1 VTGESSIAAA
11 AGHFRPRPGAA
22 AASFADDRV
31 GADLPIALD
40 ADEWL
45 FWVGLSHP
53 DEADLTTAVLAI
65 GAAQALKITQ
75 QTAASVESGKFSTR
89 LLDPAMAKRSSRQ
102 LPSVG
107 RRSEYP

>member
-1 VTGESSIAAA
+1 MTGL
-11 AGHFRPRPGAA
+11 GH
-22 AASFADDRV
+22 
-31 GADLPIALD
+31 DLPIEPN

-75 QTAASVESGKFSTR
+75 QTAASGGERKILNQVVG
-89 LLDPAMAKRSSRQ
+89 PALAKRSSRQ

>member
-1 VTGESSIAAA
+1 MTGL
-11 AGHFRPRPGAA
+11 GH
-22 AASFADDRV
+22 
-31 GADLPIALD
+31 DLPIEPN

-75 QTAASVESGKFSTR
+75 QPRRRVGSGKFSTR
-89 LLDPAMAKRSSRQ
+89 LLNPAMAKRSSRQ

>member
-1 VTGESSIAAA
+1 MTGL
-11 AGHFRPRPGAA
+11 GH
-22 AASFADDRV
+22 
-31 GADLPIALD
+31 DLPIGPN

-75 QTAASVESGKFSTR
+75 QTAASGGERKILNQVVGPCAGQNARQDNCLRWGGARNTLEMTSSASASNQRPWLSTIR
-89 LLDPAMAKRSSRQ
+89 
-102 LPSVG
+102 
-107 RRSEYP
+107 

>member
-1 VTGESSIAAA
+1 MTGL
-11 AGHFRPRPGAA
+11 GH
-22 AASFADDRV
+22 
-31 GADLPIALD
+31 DLPIEPN

-75 QTAASVESGKFSTR
+75 QTAASGGEPKILNQV
-89 LLDPAMAKRSSRQ
+89 
-102 LPSVG
+102 VG
-107 RRSEYP
+107 PCAGQTLVTTTAFGGAALGIPLR

>member
-1 VTGESSIAAA
+1 
-11 AGHFRPRPGAA
+11 
-22 AASFADDRV
+22 
-31 GADLPIALD
+31 
-40 ADEWL
+40 
-45 FWVGLSHP
+45 LSHP

-75 QTAASVESGKFSTR
+75 QTASRKFSTR
-89 LLDPAMAKRSSRQ
+89 LLDPAVAKRSSRQ

>member
-1 VTGESSIAAA
+1 MTGL
-11 AGHFRPRPGAA
+11 GR
-22 AASFADDRV
+22 
-31 GADLPIALD
+31 DLPIQPN

-75 QTAASVESGKFSTR
+75 QTAASGGEPKILKQVVGPCAGQTLVTTTAFGGAGARNTLEMTSSASASNQRPWLSTIR
-89 LLDPAMAKRSSRQ
+89 
-102 LPSVG
+102 
-107 RRSEYP
+107 